1 MSAAQSD
8 LTKAVQQQLDMSNEV
23 MKSNANLI
31 TFIGNIILKP
41 DSKEDIA
48 RNKLIKRYGE
58 VIALHKQLNAQNLQ
72 ETETSATI

>member
-1 MSAAQSD
+1 MAEVNVME
-8 LTKAVQQQLDMSNEV
+8 LYNKVREKIKASH
-23 MKSNANLI
+23 
-31 TFIGNIILKP
+31 
-41 DSKEDIA
+41 SKEDIA